1 MLSST
6 NSVIMKIVSLTSR
19 VVSTCMSMRVLSFTS
34 RLSIS
39 ENMFCIR
46 RDILSGIDE
55 VSTGGA
61 SRTVL
66 GADCAGMMIVNG
78 KKTKQHN
85 DAICLKYRIY
95 VEFILIWALRESSN
109 SWQI

>member
-1 MLSST
+1 
-6 NSVIMKIVSLTSR
+6 MKIVSLTSR
-19 VVSTCMSMRVLSFTS
+19 VVSTCMSMPDSIS
-34 RLSIS
+34 RLIQNIFSLIDS
-39 ENMFCIR
+39 LEVKDSTR
-46 RDILSGIDE
+46 IDE

-66 GADCAGMMIVNG
+66 GADCAGMMIVSG